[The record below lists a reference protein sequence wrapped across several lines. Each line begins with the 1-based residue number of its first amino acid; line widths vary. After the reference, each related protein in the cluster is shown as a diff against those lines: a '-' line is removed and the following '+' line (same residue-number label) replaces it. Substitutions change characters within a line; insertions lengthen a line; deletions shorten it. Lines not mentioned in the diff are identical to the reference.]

1 MLGLGNPGEE
11 YAHTR
16 HNIGFRVVES
26 LALRLGIALTGRRW
40 AGHHGQGLCAGKPT
54 ELVLPQTFM
63 NRSGQAL
70 DLLFEDFPD
79 FDPSQGLIVVYDDL
93 DLPCGEMRL
102 RASGGAGGQ
111 KGMASLIQSAGSESI
126 PRLRFGIG
134 RPPEGQGVTDFVLAP
149 FSSDE
154 ATLLPPCVEKATEAL
169 EHFVEFGIDS
179 AMNHFN

>member
-11 YAHTR
+11 YERTR
-16 HNIGFRVVES
+16 HNIGFQVVES
-26 LALRLGIALTGRRW
+26 LARRVGIALTGRRW
-40 AGHHGQGLCAGKPT
+40 ASLHGQGLCAGKPT
-54 ELVLPQTFM
+54 ALVLPQTFM
-63 NRSGQAL
+63 NRSGEAL
-70 DLLFEDFPD
+70 DSLFEDYPE
-79 FDPSQGLIVVYDDL
+79 FDPSRRLIAVYDDL
-93 DLPCGEMRL
+93 DLPCGQMRL

-134 RPPEGQGVTDFVLAP
+134 RPPEGQGVTEFVLGP
-149 FSSDE
+149 FSPEE
-154 ATLLPPCVEKATEAL
+154 AAVLPPCIEKATEAL